1 MSEYMIHN
9 MRIRA
14 KARIELLEE
23 LLDGFATAG
32 LEAQEMWVLSYFG
45 MALMAERDE
54 YRQNFGDK

>member
-1 MSEYMIHN
+1 MSEYAIHN

-23 LLDGFATAG
+23 LLDRFATAG
-32 LEAQEMWVLSYFG
+32 LEAQEMWVLNYFG
-45 MALMAERDE
+45 LALREERDQ

>member
-1 MSEYMIHN
+1 MNEYTIHN

-32 LEAQEMWVLSYFG
+32 LEA
-45 MALMAERDE
+45 
-54 YRQNFGDK
+54 

>member
-1 MSEYMIHN
+1 MNEYTIHN

-45 MALMAERDE
+45 LALKAERDE